1 MRATR
6 LGSVACA
13 ALVAVT
19 GAFVLPAA
27 PAAAACTTGTT
38 ALTVEEQRLESQP
51 VPGQILARS
60 GFDARVTAFA
70 TSLCATTSYTQ
81 ATQVVTAH
89 AGGLWEAAVDRAQAG
104 PPGGNQLA
112 ADDDRPLYWARLG
125 MTRALR
131 RWVPTYALSPAR
143 RATLERTLER
153 ASRGITS
160 STFDGSAGRR
170 LFVTGFDPFLLD
182 DEIRR
187 GNPSGAAALTLDG
200 QVLTVNGVRIQVQT
214 VVFPVRYADFDR
226 GIVEDAIRPHI
237 LAGAQ
242 RADAITTVSQ
252 GRSGFDLEVFNG
264 RRRSVDSIGDNNNVQ
279 GGGTFFAP
287 VVFPGVGPGPE
298 FARTS
303 LPLQAMQAVGAQPF
317 PININP
323 SVWEIPAGSTDPQPR
338 PDGPTTG
345 SIAVEGS
352 GGGYLSNEVA
362 YRNTLLLAGTAN
374 APVGGHVHTPTLG
387 SPANP
392 ADITDPGFEQQRAA
406 IVGQVRAIVARAV
419 I

>member
-1 MRATR
+1 MRASR
-6 LGSVACA
+6 LGNAACA
-13 ALVAVT
+13 TLVAVT
-19 GAFVLPAA
+19 GALVLPPA
-27 PAAAACTTGTT
+27 PAAAACTTGT
-38 ALTVEEQRLESQP
+38 APLSVEEQRLESQP

-70 TSLCATTSYTQ
+70 DSLCATTSSTQ
-81 ATQVVTAH
+81 ATQVVTTH
-89 AGGLWEAAVDRAQAG
+89 AGQLWEAAVDRAQGG
-104 PPGGNQLA
+104 PPGGDQLA

-131 RWVPTYALSPAR
+131 RWVPTYPLSAEQ
-143 RATLERTLER
+143 RAALERTLEL

-226 GIVEDAIRPHI
+226 GIVEDAIGPHVA
-237 LAGAQ
+237 AGAQ

-252 GRSGFDLEVFNG
+252 GRAQFDLEVFNG
-264 RRRSVDSIGDNNNVQ
+264 RRRSATIGDNNNVQ
-279 GGGTFFAP
+279 GGGTFTAP
-287 VVFPGVGPGPE
+287 VAFPGVGPGPE
-298 FARTS
+298 FVRTS
-303 LPLQAMQAVGAQPF
+303 LPLDAMQAVGADPF
-317 PININP
+317 PINVNP
-323 SVWEIPAGSTDPQPR
+323 SVWEIPAGGTGPQFR
-338 PDGPTTG
+338 PDGPTAG
-345 SIAVEGS
+345 SVAVEGS

-362 YRNTLLLAGTAN
+362 YRNTLLLAGTAG
-374 APVGGHVHTPTLG
+374 APAGGHVHTPTLG

-392 ADITDPGFEQQRAA
+392 ADITDPGFEQQRSA
-406 IVGQVRAIVARAV
+406 IVGQTRAIVARAV
-419 I
+419 T

>member
-1 MRATR
+1 MRVTR
-6 LGSVACA
+6 LKTAACA

-19 GAFVLPAA
+19 GVLVLPAE
-27 PAAAACTTGTT
+27 PAAAACTTGT
-38 ALTVEEQRLESQP
+38 APLTVEEQRLESQP
-51 VPGQILARS
+51 VPGQILASS

-70 TSLCATTSYTQ
+70 AALCATTGYTQ
-81 ATQVVTAH
+81 ATQVVTTH
-89 AGGLWEAAVDRAQAG
+89 AGQLWEAAVDRAQAG
-104 PPGGNQLA
+104 SPGGQLA

-131 RWVPTYALSPAR
+131 RWVPTYSLSAAR
-143 RATLERTLER
+143 RAALERTLER

-170 LFVTGFDPFLLD
+170 LLVTGFDPFLLD

-226 GIVEDAIRPHI
+226 GIVEEAIRPHVA
-237 LAGAQ
+237 AGGQ

-252 GRSGFDLEVFNG
+252 GRGQFDLEVFNG

-279 GGGTFFAP
+279 GGGSFNAP
-287 VVFPGVGPGPE
+287 VVFPGVGSGPE
-298 FARTS
+298 FLRTS
-303 LPLQAMQAVGAQPF
+303 LPLAAMQSVGANPF

-323 SVWEIPAGSTDPQPR
+323 SVWEIPAGGTGPEFR
-338 PDGPTTG
+338 PDGPTPG

-362 YRNTLLLAGTAN
+362 YRNTLLLAGTTG

-387 SPANP
+387 SPADP
-392 ADITDPGFEQQRAA
+392 AAITDPAFEQQRSA

-419 I
+419 M

>member
-6 LGSVACA
+6 LGGAACA
-13 ALVAVT
+13 ALVAGI
-19 GAFVLPAA
+19 GALALPAV
-27 PAAAACTTGTT
+27 PAAAACTTGT
-38 ALTVEEQRLESQP
+38 APLTVEEERLESQA

-70 TSLCATTSYTQ
+70 AALCATTSYTQ
-81 ATQVVTAH
+81 ASQVVTTH
-89 AGGLWEAAVDRAQAG
+89 AGRLWEAAVDRAQAG
-104 PPGGNQLA
+104 PAGGGQLA

-131 RWVPTYALSPAR
+131 RWVPTHGLSASR
-143 RATLERTLER
+143 RAVLERSLER

-160 STFDGSAGRR
+160 SAFDSGAGRR

-226 GIVEDAIRPHI
+226 GIAEEAIRPHI
-237 LAGAQ
+237 ATGPQ

-252 GRSGFDLEVFNG
+252 GRSEFDLEVFNG

-279 GGGTFFAP
+279 GGGTFTAP
-287 VVFPGVGPGPE
+287 TVFPGVGPGPE
-298 FARTS
+298 FLRTS
-303 LPLQAMQAVGAQPF
+303 LPLRAMQAVGANPF

-323 SVWEIPAGSTDPQPR
+323 SVWEIPAGATDPQPR
-338 PDGPTTG
+338 PDGPTAG
-345 SIAVEGS
+345 SVAVEGS

-362 YRNTLLLAGTAN
+362 YRNTLLLAGTAG
-374 APVGGHVHTPTLG
+374 APAGGHVHTPTLG
-387 SPANP
+387 SPADP
-392 ADITDPGFEQQRAA
+392 ADITDPGFEQQRSA
-406 IVGQVRAIVARAV
+406 IVGQVHAIVARA
-419 I
+419 IP